1 MLEGGRSV
9 DHVAGYVHRVES
21 VLNRS
26 SERFIDE
33 LGQTKAHA
41 RILIGLLADENDFP
55 TDAPASG
62 EHASGFQSSQFRE
75 LEFVLGYKRADLLR
89 YQQQG
94 TPAYDRL
101 ARRLHPRRTRRQRRG
116 TRWHLNRRSAF
127 ASFAHPP
134 RPLR

>member
-62 EHASGFQSSQFRE
+62 EHASGFQPFVGLVDRKERE
-75 LEFVLGYKRADLLR
+75 AKLPCKAA
-89 YQQQG
+89 QG
-94 TPAYDRL
+94 
-101 ARRLHPRRTRRQRRG
+101 G
-116 TRWHLNRRSAF
+116 RSISIPKDAGLDEI
-127 ASFAHPP
+127 HE
-134 RPLR
+134 L